1 MITYQIYYILSST
14 IKATNRSDG
23 NNHSDAASGAG
34 VGAGAETPGE
44 LMEDLRK
51 NLFRSPIFTKYLQM
65 YVIKTFDI
73 NINYQR

>member
-1 MITYQIYYILSST
+1 MIKYQIHFIQSST

-23 NNHSDAASGAG
+23 NNHGDAASGAG
-34 VGAGAETPGE
+34 AEAETPGE

-73 NINYQR
+73 DINYLR